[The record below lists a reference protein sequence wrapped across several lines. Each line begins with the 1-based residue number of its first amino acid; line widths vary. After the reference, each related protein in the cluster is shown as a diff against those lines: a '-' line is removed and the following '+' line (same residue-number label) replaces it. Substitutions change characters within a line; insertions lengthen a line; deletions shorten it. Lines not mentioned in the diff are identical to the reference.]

1 VYRCDVNGKL
11 EIDIERVITATQTF
25 RLTQDAPMAATYIL
39 ALDQGTSS
47 SRAILFDQRGQVVAQ
62 AGQPFPQHYPQPSW
76 VEHHPHDIWQSQLA
90 VARQVLSGAGVA
102 PQQVAAIGVTN
113 QRETTLIWD
122 RDTGEPIYPA
132 IVWQCRRTAAWVESL
147 LRQGW
152 EAEIRLRTG
161 LVLDAYFSATKVQ
174 WLLDQ
179 VPGARS
185 RAERGELAFGTVDT
199 WLLYQL
205 SGGAL
210 HCTDVSNASRT
221 MLFNIHTCAWDEE
234 ILRALNI
241 PVSLLPEVRDSSG
254 VFGSTVA
261 DLFDGTSI
269 PIGGVIGDQQGA
281 LFGQACVRPGM
292 VKNTYGTGSF
302 VLMHTGAAPI
312 GPVDGLLTTIAWRLG
327 GETSYALEGSI
338 FVTGATMQW
347 LRDELGLIQTAAES
361 EALAASVPD
370 TGGVYLVPAFTGLGA
385 PHWDMYARGTIVGL
399 TRGTNRAHIV
409 RAALEAM
416 AYQTR
421 DVIDCM
427 TEAAGVT
434 VSLVRVDGGAAVNH
448 MAMQFQSDMLQI
460 PVQRPREVETTA
472 LGAAYLA
479 GLAVGYWS
487 DVTEIETNW
496 HLGQEY
502 APQMSS
508 ERCDQL
514 YQGWCEAVRR
524 AGGWAS
530 TSAQAM

>member
-1 VYRCDVNGKL
+1 
-11 EIDIERVITATQTF
+11 
-25 RLTQDAPMAATYIL
+25 MADTYIL

-47 SRAILFDQRGQVVAQ
+47 SRAILFDQRGQVAAQ
-62 AGQPFPQHYPQPSW
+62 VGQPFPQHYPQPGW
-76 VEHHPHDIWQSQLA
+76 VEHDPQDIWQSQLS
-90 VARQVLSGAGVA
+90 VARQVLTQAGVS
-102 PQQVAAIGVTN
+102 PSQVAAIGVTN

-122 RDTGEPIYPA
+122 RATGEPLYPA
-132 IVWQCRRTAAWVESL
+132 IVWQCRRTAELVET
-147 LRQGW
+147 LRQQGL
-152 EAEIRLRTG
+152 EADIRSRTG

-179 VPGARS
+179 VPGARG
-185 RAERGELAFGTVDT
+185 RAERGELAFGTVDA

-221 MLFNIHTCAWDEE
+221 MLLNIHTCAWDDD

-241 PVSLLPEVRDSSG
+241 PASLLPEVRDSSG
-254 VFGSTVA
+254 IFGHTAA
-261 DLFDGTSI
+261 DLFDGVSI

-302 VLMHTGAAPI
+302 VLMHTGTAPI
-312 GPVDGLLTTIAWRLG
+312 GPVEGLLTTIAWRLG

-347 LRDELGLIQTAAES
+347 LRDELGLIQSAAES

-385 PHWDMYARGTIVGL
+385 PYWDMYARGAIVGL
-399 TRGTNRAHIV
+399 TRGSNRAHIV

-421 DVIDCM
+421 DVIDGM
-427 TEAAGVT
+427 AQAAGVEAQR
-434 VSLVRVDGGAAVNH
+434 LRVDGGAAVNDL
-448 MAMQFQSDMLQI
+448 AMQFQSDILQL
-460 PVQRPREVETTA
+460 PVQRPEGVETTA

-487 DVTEIETNW
+487 GVTEIEANW
-496 HLGQEY
+496 HVGREY
-502 APQMSS
+502 APQMPP
-508 ERCDQL
+508 ERCEQL
-514 YQGWCEAVRR
+514 YQGWREAVRR
-524 AGGWAS
+524 AGGWA
-530 TSAQAM
+530 TASAQVT

>member
-1 VYRCDVNGKL
+1 
-11 EIDIERVITATQTF
+11 
-25 RLTQDAPMAATYIL
+25 MAATYML

-47 SRAILFDQRGQVVAQ
+47 SRAMLVDQRGQVVAQ
-62 AGQPFPQHYPQPSW
+62 TGQPFPQRYPQPGW
-76 VEHHPHDIWQSQLA
+76 VEHDPYDIWQSQLD
-90 VARQVLSGAGVA
+90 VARQVLTQAGVS
-102 PQQVAAIGVTN
+102 PQQVAGIGVTN

-122 RDTGEPIYPA
+122 RATGEPIYPA
-132 IVWQCRRTAAWVESL
+132 IVWQCRRTAPWVEA
-147 LRQGW
+147 LRQQGW
-152 EAEIRLRTG
+152 EAEIRSRTG

-179 VPGARS
+179 VPGARA

-210 HCTDVSNASRT
+210 HGTDVSNASRT
-221 MLFNIHTCAWDEE
+221 MLFNIHTCEWDEE
-234 ILRALNI
+234 ILRALDI
-241 PVSLLPEVRDSSG
+241 PVSLLPEVRESSG
-254 VFGSTVA
+254 VFGTTAA
-261 DLFDGTSI
+261 DRFDGTPI
-269 PIGGVIGDQQGA
+269 PISGVIGDQQGA

-302 VLMHTGAAPI
+302 VLMHTGVAPI

-327 GETSYALEGSI
+327 GEMSYALEGSI

-370 TGGVYLVPAFTGLGA
+370 TAGVYLVPAFSGLGA

-399 TRGTNRAHIV
+399 SRGTTRAHLV

-427 TEAAGVT
+427 TEAAGVP

-448 MAMQFQSDMLQI
+448 MAMQFQSDILQL

-479 GLAVGYWS
+479 GLAVGYWR
-487 DVTEIETNW
+487 DVTEIEANW
-496 HLGQEY
+496 HLGHEY
-502 APQMSS
+502 APKMSS
-508 ERCDQL
+508 E
-514 YQGWCEAVRR
+514 
-524 AGGWAS
+524 
-530 TSAQAM
+530 